1 MSEGSSGAGP
11 IGIGIVGLG
20 KIARDQHIPA
30 IRANPDFKLVA
41 YASPGSRDAAIE
53 GFQDMGAMLA
63 AHPDITAVALCTPP
77 TVRFDLARQALKA
90 GRHVLLEKPPGATLG
105 EVAALRGEAE
115 RAGRTIFAAW
125 HAREA
130 AAVDAARDW
139 LKGRKLT
146 SARIVWKEDV
156 RHWHPGQEWV
166 WTPGALGVFDPGI
179 NALSIL
185 TKLLAE
191 RVIVKK
197 AELAFPAN
205 RQTPIAADLDM
216 ATETGAAIKGEFDWR
231 QTGPQTWDIELETDG
246 GSAVLSLGGAKLTVD
261 GKVTSEGPDVE
272 YPGLYRAFARL
283 IRSGQSDLDAE
294 PLRVVADA
302 FLLGARNEVEP
313 FSF

>member
-1 MSEGSSGAGP
+1 
-11 IGIGIVGLG
+11 
-20 KIARDQHIPA
+20 
-30 IRANPDFKLVA
+30 
-41 YASPGSRDAAIE
+41 
-53 GFQDMGAMLA
+53 
-63 AHPDITAVALCTPP
+63 
-77 TVRFDLARQALKA
+77 
-90 GRHVLLEKPPGATLG
+90 
-105 EVAALRGEAE
+105 
-115 RAGRTIFAAW
+115 
-125 HAREA
+125 
-130 AAVDAARDW
+130 
-139 LKGRKLT
+139 
-146 SARIVWKEDV
+146 
-156 RHWHPGQEWV
+156 
-166 WTPGALGVFDPGI
+166 
-179 NALSIL
+179 
-185 TKLLAE
+185 
-191 RVIVKK
+191 VIVKK
-197 AELAFPAN
+197 AGLAFPAN